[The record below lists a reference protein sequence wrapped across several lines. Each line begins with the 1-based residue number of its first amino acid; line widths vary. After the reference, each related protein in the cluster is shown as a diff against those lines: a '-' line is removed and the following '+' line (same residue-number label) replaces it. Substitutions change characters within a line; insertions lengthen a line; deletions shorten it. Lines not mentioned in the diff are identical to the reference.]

1 MSGIAYNNRAKLYKN
16 GALNWNYLLRNIS
29 YFVTHPEQIKQ
40 KLKEKDAHML
50 CQFFD
55 SEEYKSKVVQFL
67 EIQGRILSKDTITGN
82 FDYKFFT

>member
-1 MSGIAYNNRAKLYKN
+1 
-16 GALNWNYLLRNIS
+16 
-29 YFVTHPEQIKQ
+29 
-40 KLKEKDAHML
+40 ML

-82 FDYKFFT
+82 FNDTFLSTIILSILFVS